1 MVDIICIRTHLCF
14 DKGECRKR
22 IGHVHA
28 IAAVRLFA
36 TVYCIHYGVH
46 QLVFIAIICVI
57 IQLSGRKG
65 IGVINN

>member
-14 DKGECRKR
+14 YKGECRKR

-46 QLVFIAIICVI
+46 QLVFIASFV
-57 IQLSGRKG
+57 
-65 IGVINN
+65 